1 MVFGVQKVI
10 ALITQVPDTGLM
22 TIAEHVAIFDSLVG
36 EITQHYQRGRV
47 LIAIDG
53 ADEQG
58 TRGFAD
64 SMAVAMKARSWQVVR
79 STSTPRAA
87 ADRDDLTFPRH
98 DGYRSNEDFSRLRE
112 IVTHF
117 RDGSLAADTSGSG
130 VFADAVLIVDGRFL
144 LRPEL
149 RGIWHFGVWLEGDHQ
164 LSDESLELGQVI
176 AGERTVHVHGWVEQ
190 GQSLDGP
197 PNARQAFC
205 KRRHRSRRRAPP
217 PTPDRS
223 QRSPSPAALH
233 RPGWELPCA
242 PRPCAHPSQ
251 RGSATPPPRT

>member
-64 SMAVAMKARSWQVVR
+64 SMAVAMKARSWQDVR

-98 DGYRSNEDFSRLRE
+98 
-112 IVTHF
+112 
-117 RDGSLAADTSGSG
+117 
-130 VFADAVLIVDGRFL
+130 
-144 LRPEL
+144 
-149 RGIWHFGVWLEGDHQ
+149 
-164 LSDESLELGQVI
+164 
-176 AGERTVHVHGWVEQ
+176 
-190 GQSLDGP
+190 
-197 PNARQAFC
+197 AR
-205 KRRHRSRRRAPP
+205 
-217 PTPDRS
+217 
-223 QRSPSPAALH
+223 
-233 RPGWELPCA
+233 
-242 PRPCAHPSQ
+242 
-251 RGSATPPPRT
+251 

>member
-149 RGIWHFGVWLEGDHQ
+149 RGLWHFGVWLEGDHQ
-164 LSDESLELGQVI
+164 LSDESLEAQI
-176 AGERTVHVHGWVEQ
+176 RYTR
-190 GQSLDGP
+190 DGGP
-197 PNARQAFC
+197 RAAADAIYDITNA
-205 KRRHRSRRRAPP
+205 HAPVRVWAD
-217 PTPDRS
+217 T
-223 QRSPSPAALH
+223 
-233 RPGWELPCA
+233 C
-242 PRPCAHPSQ
+242 
-251 RGSATPPPRT
+251 